1 MAWRL
6 PRLSVEPAP
15 GYLPFV
21 ESHLTDLRRD
31 AQRLAGD
38 GLAAD
43 EMVCGALTDVALR
56 WPWFELARRRL
67 GRPDPAGEFL
77 DTALVRRCARWQP
90 EAPEFPVEVTVTE
103 WAGWWEPPRPRAGTS
118 AAVRVAAVAAASA
131 GLPSTPSAVLEAA
144 IAWVHAYQTYSRYRR
159 VAAAVLLAVLALLL
173 TRLRMSW
180 ST

>member
-15 GYLPFV
+15 GYRPFV
-21 ESHLTDLRRD
+21 ESHLPDLRRD

-90 EAPEFPVEVTVTE
+90 EAPESPVEVTVTE

-118 AAVRVAAVAAASA
+118 AAVRVAAAAA

-144 IAWVHAYQTYSRYRR
+144 IAWVHAYQTYNRYRR
-159 VAAAVLLAVLALLL
+159 VAAAVLVAVVVLLL

-180 ST
+180 SM